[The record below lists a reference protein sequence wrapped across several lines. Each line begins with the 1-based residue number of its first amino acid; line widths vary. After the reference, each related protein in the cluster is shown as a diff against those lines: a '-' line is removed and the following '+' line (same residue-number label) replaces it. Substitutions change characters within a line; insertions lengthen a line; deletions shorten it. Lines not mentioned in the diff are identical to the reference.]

1 MNVMSVARGLLT
13 QQLWFPINWFTRK
26 REPQRC
32 TSANFVIMRLQ
43 SKGSWTAT
51 SWLCTVRISL
61 TYVWSVER
69 VFAIRQN
76 WGNTCEPTLGRN
88 PTSASTVTISQQMP
102 PTSKPT
108 WRQSTAKICHSSVR
122 TVWWHSRMPKNCR
135 SMRPFIRDTKPTRVH
150 IAITEVPTPVIWS
163 AILFQST
170 LRTILTSARC
180 VTRVFIDPRSSRNTC
195 QLTRVK
201 NCTNVGTVTLKLQIH
216 LFLADIFYQSTPRIC
231 RSDVNVAKKAFVNRL
246 SSRSIWRPTVAKKV
260 YQCEYCEYSTTD
272 ASGFKR
278 HVISIHTKDYPH
290 RCDYCKKGFRRP
302 SEKNQH
308 ISRHHKD
315 AVLVEGLAWTTF
327 NLSASFTFVVQ
338 KRNICVLSLLM
349 TWKLKFM
356 LITELTILS
365 IVVCHGLE
373 LQLNM

>member
-170 LRTILTSARC
+170 LRTILTSARY

-201 NCTNVGTVTLKLQIH
+201 NCTSVGTVTLKLQIH
-216 LFLADIFYQSTPRIC
+216 LFLADIFFQSTPRIY

-246 SSRSIWRPTVAKKV
+246 SSRSIWRPTVAKKFISV
-260 YQCEYCEYSTTD
+260 ST
-272 ASGFKR
+272 ASIALPMHQALSDTLFPFTQRTIPIAAITAKR
-278 HVISIHTKDYPH
+278 AS
-290 RCDYCKKGFRRP
+290 
-302 SEKNQH
+302 
-308 ISRHHKD
+308 
-315 AVLVEGLAWTTF
+315 EGL
-327 NLSASFTFVVQ
+327 Q
-338 KRNICVLSLLM
+338 KRTNIFLDITKTLFW
-349 TWKLKFM
+349 WKGWH
-356 LITELTILS
+356 ELLS
-365 IVVCHGLE
+365 I
-373 LQLNM
+373 